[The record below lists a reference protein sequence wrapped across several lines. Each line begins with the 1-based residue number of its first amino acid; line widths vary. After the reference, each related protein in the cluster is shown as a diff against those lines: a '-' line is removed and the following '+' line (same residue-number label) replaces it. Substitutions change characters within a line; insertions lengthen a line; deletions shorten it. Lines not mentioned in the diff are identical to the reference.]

1 MRVLLDTVTFVL
13 AVNSPERLSRRARSI
28 LEAAGEVRELSSV
41 SVTEIAIKNSN
52 GKLEF
57 SKVNVS
63 AGVADL
69 ELRYLPF
76 TAEHALRLFELPMH
90 HRDPFD
96 RQLIAQ
102 AGCEEIP
109 IVTNDRLFG
118 LYRDIEI
125 IW

>member
-1 MRVLLDTVTFVL
+1 
-13 AVNSPERLSRRARSI
+13 
-28 LEAAGEVRELSSV
+28 VRELSSV